1 MAGTLIGKSSPAKK
15 KKPRSIGGHERINTP
30 YPSWQPSLS
39 GSMFKQQTVHH
50 ARQSACDMDLEIDT
64 DLLEDI
70 MNDIAENALA
80 DDDAK
85 TDNDDAKT
93 ESEDN
98 DEIDTKTDEDEAELK
113 ENTLTDNATVSNTTA
128 ELQISGD
135 DPAADSED
143 DLIIIDDIM
152 TDMEL
157 SWLAKEDAA
166 TTDSSAFARDTDC
179 ADKIQQC
186 IVQKYSEASEEKG
199 VRFDRYART
208 KRTSKK
214 TRTRIC
220 LLDSKGLRTGQHAW
234 QVQILKSDVFLQEM
248 GVVAN
253 SEISSIKVDK
263 AGIAATV
270 EFGAKSVFSS
280 ELCTKSKIHSLLL
293 ATFNEDGSR
302 KSELTLKSRTGWRV
316 FDVIEVR
323 VDLEA
328 WTIRYSRNGEQVGKV
343 LPLPKHQVYHPVIC
357 FQGNCQY
364 DLR

>member
-1 MAGTLIGKSSPAKK
+1 MAGTLIGKSAPAKK
-15 KKPRSIGGHERINTP
+15 KKRSVGGHDRINTP

-39 GSMFKQQTVHH
+39 GSFPFKQQKVHH
-50 ARQSACDMDLEIDT
+50 ARQTACDIDNMDLEIDT

-70 MNDIAENALA
+70 MNDIAENALTDDA
-80 DDDAK
+80 KTDNETENDDDAK
-85 TDNDDAKT
+85 TDNDD
-93 ESEDN
+93 E
-98 DEIDTKTDEDEAELK
+98 ELK
-113 ENTLTDNATVSNTTA
+113 ENTLTDTVTVSNKSTA

-135 DPAADSED
+135 DPDDAKTADDSEE

-157 SWLAKEDAA
+157 AWLSKENAEN
-166 TTDSSAFARDTDC
+166 SAHKRDTEC
-179 ADKIQQC
+179 ADKIDAY
-186 IVQKYSEASEEKG
+186 IVQKYSEASEDDG

-208 KRTSKK
+208 KRTTKK

-220 LLDSKGLRTGQHAW
+220 LLDSKGLRTGVHCW

-253 SEISSIKVDK
+253 SEIASLKVDR
-263 AGIAATV
+263 AGIQNTR

-280 ELCTKSKIHSLLL
+280 ELCTVSNIHSMLL
-293 ATFNEDGSR
+293 ATFHEDGSR
-302 KSELTLKSRTGWRV
+302 KAELTLKSRTGWRV
-316 FDVIEVR
+316 FDVIEVK